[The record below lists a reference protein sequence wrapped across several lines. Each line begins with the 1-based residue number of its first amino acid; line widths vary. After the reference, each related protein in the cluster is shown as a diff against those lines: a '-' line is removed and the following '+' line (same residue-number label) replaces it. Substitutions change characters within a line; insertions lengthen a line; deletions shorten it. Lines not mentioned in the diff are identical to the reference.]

1 MGTKV
6 GKMMGSLLDV
16 LNDGDKSMQQAA
28 RMTCREGCVVAGRYV
43 QNRVKSFVPVLDPL
57 NAHGFPG
64 IGVTPTLH
72 NSRVCYNA
80 NIRYALPKSMSI
92 CYMPTNV
99 YWNPN
104 IYEVKRKAIRIAAKW
119 ILAHKCK
126 KVSIKSA
133 KK

>member
-1 MGTKV
+1 MEQGCLSTED
-6 GKMMGSLLDV
+6 MQLLKKIGIYTYYFTSVDYAIDRIRKKYSV
-16 LNDGDKSMQQAA
+16 
-28 RMTCREGCVVAGRYV
+28 
-43 QNRVKSFVPVLDPL
+43 F
-57 NAHGFPG
+57 